1 MMLVDSAIW
10 IDHFDG
16 RNTSLQPLLEQDGV
30 LTHPLVIT
38 EIALGNLP
46 QRDSTLQILQN
57 LPHIEEASH
66 AEALALLHSQ
76 RLDGSGIGCVDLHLL
91 CAVKRRPGTRLWTRD
106 RKLNKA
112 ATAMG
117 LAGHPAAA

>member
-91 CAVKRRPGTRLWTRD
+91 CARQ
-106 RKLNKA
+106 A
-112 ATAMG
+112 ATR
-117 LAGHPAAA
+117 HPIMDPR

>member
-16 RNTSLQPLLEQDGV
+16 RNTRLQPLLERDGV
-30 LTHPLVIT
+30 LTHPLVIS

-46 QRDSTLQILQN
+46 RRDATLQILHR

-66 AEALALLHSQ
+66 AEALALLQSQ

-91 CAVKRRPGTRLWTRD
+91 CAVQRRPGTRLWTRD

-112 ATAMG
+112 ASAMG
-117 LAGHPAAA
+117 LAAYPTPA